1 MSKDI
6 NASSTNASRPYSLTP
21 PLEAVSTCNPTAS
34 YNEFERMVDL
44 PEHRLLRAILA
55 RAIFDCLAIA
65 KDVKQSH
72 RIMAVAFILNDS
84 REPWSYLWICD
95 YLYLDAIEIR
105 KIISSLVA
113 STQVVKA
120 NAKAAEEL
128 FKSILPLL

>member
-1 MSKDI
+1 
-6 NASSTNASRPYSLTP
+6 
-21 PLEAVSTCNPTAS
+21 
-34 YNEFERMVDL
+34 MVDL

-72 RIMAVAFILNDS
+72 RIMAVAFILNDT

-120 NAKAAEEL
+120 NAKAAEGL